1 MRPLYERQFNNTMI
15 RGTLYMLND
24 ETRMIDR
31 EGALKFIYEKTGATS
46 EDEIRSLMYQ
56 MPCDGAM
63 EINVGMGKFLKPIV
77 WFGSKQLT

>member
-46 EDEIRSLMYQ
+46 EDEIRSLMYH
-56 MPCDGAM
+56 MSCDDAM
-63 EINVGMGKFLKPIV
+63 EINVGMGRFLKPSFSYIR
-77 WFGSKQLT
+77 

>member
-1 MRPLYERQFNNTMI
+1 MRPLYERQFNNTMA

-31 EGALKFIYEKTGATS
+31 EGALKFIFEKSGATT
-46 EDEIRSLMYQ
+46 EDEIWTKMKDLS
-56 MPCDGAM
+56 CDEAM
-63 EINVGMGKFLKPIV
+63 EINVGMGQFLKPIV